1 MERYRSRPVERAAGT
16 IARHALTDY
25 GSFLVVA
32 LPCGRALSPDEK
44 PRKTTGIAAAFPH
57 GVTDRPRV
65 IVSLPNTTE
74 AAAVSDWLLTDGF
87 NPVKRGTAQAAADEM
102 LLPFALLIADVSHR
116 RLLMQ
121 SRGRNPLMP
130 TILIGN
136 AATASSGDALG
147 AQTMYLSR
155 PIDRAMFT
163 CFVAM
168 AMLDSRPVRRSV
180 RKPVNRFD
188 AVANGVPS
196 HIVDV
201 SPEGLRLEMSRDRRA
216 ALPPYFTV
224 RVPLVGV
231 AVTVQR
237 MWTQSSTGRES
248 SIWYGGALS
257 QNRSNITQAWKSFVD
272 HIPVVGQTGLVLNP

>member
-1 MERYRSRPVERAAGT
+1 MQLQRFVS
-16 IARHALTDY
+16 
-25 GSFLVVA
+25 
-32 LPCGRALSPDEK
+32 
-44 PRKTTGIAAAFPH
+44 
-57 GVTDRPRV
+57 DRPRV
-65 IVSLPNTTE
+65 IISLPNVTE
-74 AAAVSDWLLTDGF
+74 AAAVADWLLTDGF
-87 NPVKRGTAQAAADEM
+87 NPIKRGTAQAAADEM
-102 LLPFALLIADVSHR
+102 ILPFALLIADVSHR

-121 SRGRNPLMP
+121 SRGRNPLTP

-136 AATASSGDALG
+136 AATASSGDTLG

-180 RKPVNRFD
+180 RKAVNRFD

-201 SPEGLRLEMSRDRRA
+201 SAEGLRLEMSRDKRA

-237 MWTQSSTGRES
+237 MWTQSSAGRES

-257 QNRSNITQAWKSFVD
+257 QNRSTITLAWKSFVD

>member
-1 MERYRSRPVERAAGT
+1 LQFRASR
-16 IARHALTDY
+16 
-25 GSFLVVA
+25 
-32 LPCGRALSPDEK
+32 
-44 PRKTTGIAAAFPH
+44 TGIHAKTGEKRHGTTAARARD
-57 GVTDRPRV
+57 VADRPRV
-65 IVSLPNTTE
+65 IVSLPNATE
-74 AAAVSDWLLTDGF
+74 AAAVADWLRSDGF
-87 NPVKRGTAQAAADEM
+87 EPVHGSTPQGAADQM
-102 LLPFALLIADVSHR
+102 LAPFALLIADYTHR

-121 SRGRNPLMP
+121 SRGYKQLIP

-136 AATASSGDALG
+136 AATASSGDTLG

-168 AMLDSRPVRRSV
+168 AILESRPVRRSI

-201 SPEGLRLEMSRDRRA
+201 SLEGMRLEVSRDGRS
-216 ALPPYFTV
+216 ALPPIFTV
-224 RVPLVGV
+224 RVPIVGV
-231 AVTVQR
+231 SMTVQR
-237 MWTQSSTGRES
+237 MWAHSSSRRDS

-257 QNRSNITQAWKSFVD
+257 QNRAIVNQAWRIFVD
-272 HIPVVGQTGLVLNP
+272 NIPVVTESRLIASPR

>member
-1 MERYRSRPVERAAGT
+1 MAAT
-16 IARHALTDY
+16 TDA
-25 GSFLVVA
+25 VA
-32 LPCGRALSPDEK
+32 
-44 PRKTTGIAAAFPH
+44 
-57 GVTDRPRV
+57 DRPRV
-65 IVSLPNTTE
+65 IISLPNAAE
-74 AAAVSDWLLTDGF
+74 ATAVADWLLADGF
-87 NPVKRGTAQAAADEM
+87 NPVKRPTAQAAADEM
-102 LLPFALLIADVSHR
+102 ILPFALLIADVSHR

-121 SRGRNPLMP
+121 CRGRNPLIP

-168 AMLDSRPVRRSV
+168 AILESRPVRKSI
-180 RKPVNRFD
+180 RKPVNCFD
-188 AVANGVPS
+188 AVADGVPS

-201 SPEGLRLEMSRDRRA
+201 SFEGLRLEMSRDRRS

-237 MWTQSSTGRES
+237 MWTQSSSRPES

-257 QNRSNITQAWKSFVD
+257 QNRSAIIQGWKSFVD
-272 HIPVVGQTGLVLNP
+272 TIPASSDSLLINP

>member
-1 MERYRSRPVERAAGT
+1 
-16 IARHALTDY
+16 
-25 GSFLVVA
+25 VA
-32 LPCGRALSPDEK
+32 
-44 PRKTTGIAAAFPH
+44 
-57 GVTDRPRV
+57 DRQRV
-65 IVSLPNTTE
+65 IVSLSN
-74 AAAVSDWLLTDGF
+74 AAERTAVCDWLLADGF
-87 NPVKRGTAQAAADEM
+87 EPVQRPTPQAAAAEM
-102 LLPFALLIADVSHR
+102 LLPFALLIADVGHR
-116 RLLMQ
+116 RLFME
-121 SRGRNPLMP
+121 SRGRNPLTP

-136 AATASSGDALG
+136 ASTASQGEAFG

-168 AMLDSRPVRRSV
+168 AMLDGRPVRRSI

-188 AVANGVPS
+188 AVANGVPL

-201 SPEGLRLEMSRDRRA
+201 SLEGLRLEMSRDGRS

-237 MWTQSSTGRES
+237 MWTQSAPRRAP
-248 SIWYGGALS
+248 SIWYGGALA
-257 QNRSNITQAWKSFVD
+257 QNRSNITQAWRAFVD
-272 HIPVVGQTGLVLNP
+272 NIPAVGGSGLILNP